1 MNLMKLFVELM
12 ASAQLTNK
20 GTTMFGLNNIVKK
33 FNNLQKEVEA
43 YLVQQQ
49 AQVKKLEDDLIL
61 ARQDKAVAENIKAA
75 LVKINGGE

>member
-1 MNLMKLFVELM
+1 MNLMKRFVELM
-12 ASAQLTNK
+12 ASALLMK
-20 GTTMFGLNNIVKK
+20 DEITMFGLNNIVKK

-75 LVKINGGE
+75 LTKINGGE

>member
-1 MNLMKLFVELM
+1 MNLMKRFVELM

-20 GTTMFGLNNIVKK
+20 ETTMFGLNNIVKK

-49 AQVKKLEDDLIL
+49 AQVTKLEDNLIL

-75 LVKINGGE
+75 LAKINGGE

>member
-1 MNLMKLFVELM
+1 MNLMKRLVELM

-20 GTTMFGLNNIVKK
+20 ETTMFGLNNIVKK

-49 AQVKKLEDDLIL
+49 AQVNKLEDDLIL

-75 LVKINGGE
+75 LAKINGGE

>member
-1 MNLMKLFVELM
+1 
-12 ASAQLTNK
+12 
-20 GTTMFGLNNIVKK
+20 MFGLNNIVKK

-75 LVKINGGE
+75 LTKINGGE

>member
-1 MNLMKLFVELM
+1 MKRFVELM

-20 GTTMFGLNNIVKK
+20 ETVMFGLNNIVKK

-61 ARQDKAVAENIKAA
+61 ARHDKAVAESIKAA
-75 LVKINGGE
+75 LAKINGGE

>member
-1 MNLMKLFVELM
+1 
-12 ASAQLTNK
+12 
-20 GTTMFGLNNIVKK
+20 MFGIYSIVKK

-49 AQVKKLEDDLIL
+49 AQVEKLEDSLVL

-75 LVKINGGE
+75 LAKINGGE

>member
-1 MNLMKLFVELM
+1 
-12 ASAQLTNK
+12 
-20 GTTMFGLNNIVKK
+20 MFGLNNIVKK

-75 LVKINGGE
+75 LTKINGGEGCLQQK

>member
-1 MNLMKLFVELM
+1 
-12 ASAQLTNK
+12 
-20 GTTMFGLNNIVKK
+20 MFGLNNIVKK

-75 LVKINGGE
+75 LAKINGGE